1 MLFSGGSDPR
11 SARARAVETQFAIFG
26 VPSRGVSF
34 LLQFVVHLLYIWR
47 RNFLK
52 RHFKIELKQKKLQ
65 KCFICAFW
73 LFWALFWPPYGVSF
87 LASGAWVPSKRQG
100 FLEPGALE
108 PPKVVSHPVWG
119 HWRFRHIMF
128 SRVGRL
134 GPRRKRPS
142 NMLAPGSGRQAI
154 QKKAHRIDN
163 HLGSATSQTQER
175 KKEANKRITTIGS
188 PHRGGL
194 GAAHSDK

>member
-1 MLFSGGSDPR
+1 M
-11 SARARAVETQFAIFG
+11 
-26 VPSRGVSF
+26 
-34 LLQFVVHLLYIWR
+34 
-47 RNFLK
+47 NLK
-52 RHFKIELKQKKLQ
+52 KKLQ
-65 KCFICAFW
+65 KCVIFAFW
-73 LFWALFWPPYGVSF
+73 LFWAPFWTPYGASF

-100 FLEPGALE
+100 FLEPGGLE

-188 PHRGGL
+188 PTAAVWAQPTRIKVSWRDPAQNGGF
-194 GAAHSDK
+194 

>member
-1 MLFSGGSDPR
+1 M
-11 SARARAVETQFAIFG
+11 
-26 VPSRGVSF
+26 
-34 LLQFVVHLLYIWR
+34 
-47 RNFLK
+47 
-52 RHFKIELKQKKLQ
+52 KQQLQ
-65 KCFICAFW
+65 KCFVFAFL
-73 LFWALFWPPYGVSF
+73 LFWAPFWTPYGTFF

-100 FLEPGALE
+100 FLEPGGLE

-128 SRVGRL
+128 SRAGRL

-175 KKEANKRITTIGS
+175 KKEANKRITTTGS
-188 PHRGGL
+188 PT
-194 GAAHSDK
+194 AAVWAQPTRLSFVWFRNHGKGSGEMSGHYKRIER

>member
-1 MLFSGGSDPR
+1 M
-11 SARARAVETQFAIFG
+11 
-26 VPSRGVSF
+26 
-34 LLQFVVHLLYIWR
+34 
-47 RNFLK
+47 NLK
-52 RHFKIELKQKKLQ
+52 NKLQ
-65 KCFICAFW
+65 KCFIFAFL
-73 LFWALFWPPYGVSF
+73 LFWAPFWTPYGTFF

-100 FLEPGALE
+100 FLEPGGLE

-128 SRVGRL
+128 SRAGRL

-188 PHRGGL
+188 PT
-194 GAAHSDK
+194 AAVWAQPTRIIRDIIRRAAVSGERYRK

>member
-1 MLFSGGSDPR
+1 MHFW
-11 SARARAVETQFAIFG
+11 
-26 VPSRGVSF
+26 
-34 LLQFVVHLLYIWR
+34 YISR
-47 RNFLK
+47 RNPLK
-52 RHFKIELKQKKLQ
+52 RHFKIELENKSCKRVRFFCIL
-65 KCFICAFW
+65 
-73 LFWALFWPPYGVSF
+73 ALSGTLLDTLWPVFLCVWGVGALKEARFSRVWGPGLPKDGVSLCLVP
-87 LASGAWVPSKRQG
+87 LALQTYR
-100 FLEPGALE
+100 
-108 PPKVVSHPVWG
+108 
-119 HWRFRHIMF
+119 F

-142 NMLAPGSGRQAI
+142 NTLAPGSGRQAI

-194 GAAHSDK
+194 GAAHSDY

>member
-1 MLFSGGSDPR
+1 M
-11 SARARAVETQFAIFG
+11 
-26 VPSRGVSF
+26 
-34 LLQFVVHLLYIWR
+34 
-47 RNFLK
+47 NLK
-52 RHFKIELKQKKLQ
+52 NKLQ
-65 KCFICAFW
+65 KCVIFAFW
-73 LFWALFWPPYGVSF
+73 LFWAPFWTPYGASF

-100 FLEPGALE
+100 FLEPGGLE

-194 GAAHSDK
+194 GAAHSDISWKLDNLPKPSFCYTMASFFMPFFGPQGARDPRSQHPAG

>member
-1 MLFSGGSDPR
+1 MQMSD
-11 SARARAVETQFAIFG
+11 VT
-26 VPSRGVSF
+26 
-34 LLQFVVHLLYIWR
+34 FVVSPYDMCFFLHFWSIWR

-52 RHFKIELKQKKLQ
+52 RHFKIELEKKQLQ
-65 KCFICAFW
+65 KCFIFAFW
-73 LFWALFWPPYGVSF
+73 LFWAPFWTPYGASF

-100 FLEPGALE
+100 FLEPGGLE

-128 SRVGRL
+128 SRAGRL

-194 GAAHSDK
+194 GAAHSDLIKKGSQMSVG